1 MKFYAH
7 LLVVTFI
14 FFLVLSGC
22 KKSEDVTD
30 TSTPT
35 TTTVSDDEIADAVAK
50 SVVSGEGG
58 CGLTGVV
65 DITGKSSG
73 GKFTMLKQNNFNFT
87 NLDSSFTF
95 ADSTQYVVYSY
106 TFNLNIDFIRNGKSY
121 VVYLPIMD
129 TAKVSV
135 TSYGTVAA
143 TNNKYKYD
151 DTLTLTDALLTGIS
165 TSSDTITFSGTADY
179 SSNFTIMPTSKTFA
193 LKTTM
198 IFSSLK
204 ASKSTYKVSG
214 GTVGITIQA
223 TIKGTTVSANG
234 TITFNGNQTATLSF
248 HNKQF
253 VIDLNSGLVVA

>member
-1 MKFYAH
+1 
-7 LLVVTFI
+7 
-14 FFLVLSGC
+14 
-22 KKSEDVTD
+22 
-30 TSTPT
+30 
-35 TTTVSDDEIADAVAK
+35 
-50 SVVSGEGG
+50 
-58 CGLTGVV
+58 
-65 DITGKSSG
+65 
-73 GKFTMLKQNNFNFT
+73 
-87 NLDSSFTF
+87 
-95 ADSTQYVVYSY
+95 
-106 TFNLNIDFIRNGKSY
+106 
-121 VVYLPIMD
+121 MD

-151 DTLTLTDALLTGIS
+151 DTLTLTNALLTGIS

-179 SSNFTIMPTSKTFA
+179 SSNFTIMTINKTFA

-198 IFSSLK
+198 TFSSLK
-204 ASKSTYKVSG
+204 ALKSTNKVSG

-223 TIKGTTVSANG
+223 TIKGTTVSATG